1 MGEGEDVEGDS
12 LIFCYRID
20 DCESH
25 RPSSRRR
32 FGTMSQWNQSAVESS
47 VSNPPTFRRAVSRPA
62 NASDAGGSARTDEC
76 GSGLRNS
83 HGFGYLAN
91 SWL

>member
-32 FGTMSQWNQSAVESS
+32 FGTMSQ
-47 VSNPPTFRRAVSRPA
+47 
-62 NASDAGGSARTDEC
+62 
-76 GSGLRNS
+76 
-83 HGFGYLAN
+83 
-91 SWL
+91 